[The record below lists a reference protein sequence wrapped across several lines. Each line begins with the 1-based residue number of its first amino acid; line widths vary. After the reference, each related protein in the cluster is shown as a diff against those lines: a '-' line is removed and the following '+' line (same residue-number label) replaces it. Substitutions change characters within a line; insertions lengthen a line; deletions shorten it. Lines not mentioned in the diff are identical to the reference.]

1 MFQDGAHTPIA
12 HAFHAPP
19 STHFYALM
27 GIPGDLLRGEKVQ
40 TRLVWVRNPITIPL
54 MWGP

>member
-1 MFQDGAHTPIA
+1 MFQDGAQTPTA
-12 HAFHAPP
+12 PALHAPP

-40 TRLVWVRNPITIPL
+40 TRLVW
-54 MWGP
+54 